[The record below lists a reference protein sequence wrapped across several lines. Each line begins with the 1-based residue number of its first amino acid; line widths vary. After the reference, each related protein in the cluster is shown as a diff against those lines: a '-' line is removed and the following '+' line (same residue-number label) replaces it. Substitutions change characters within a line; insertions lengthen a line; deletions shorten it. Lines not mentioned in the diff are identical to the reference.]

1 MTFDTSDLKATEG
14 QKALAAY
21 IKRETGKQVKPES
34 IALVDA
40 LRTEFRKDPEQVATR
55 QAVKDA
61 ARQRDEA
68 ALEKTL
74 AKAKA
79 LAAKLGHAVE
89 QEHGTEVVTLTA
101 PVDDAEAVVAAAD
114 LTPEDVAA
122 ADDGFDEEPD
132 EPLATVTSIN
142 KAGKRVVEND
152 FGADTSAIDTVTEED
167 AFVVPSATEEVE
179 DF

>member
-1 MTFDTSDLKATEG
+1 MTFDISTLKATDG

-40 LRTEFRKDPEQVATR
+40 LRTEFRKDPEQVAAR

-101 PVDDAEAVVAAAD
+101 PVDDAEAVIAAAD
-114 LTPEDVAA
+114 LTPEDVAESN
-122 ADDGFDEEPD
+122 DGFDEEPD
-132 EPLATVTSIN
+132 EPLATVTSL
-142 KAGKRVVEND
+142 AGKRVVEND

-167 AFVVPSATEEVE
+167 AFVVPSEPEVE